1 MLSDS
6 LSNTES
12 DDSQSTGSEVTI
24 CEFENG
30 ENLTLYHL
38 IAGRLDDIFGCE
50 NKPLGVNSWQMKDR
64 RLYDFIEDRCEKDL
78 LEAQV
83 SPEKMSKLL
92 REGPSY
98 VITPNR
104 PEKWDNRSSIISIKP
119 ELSKE

>member
-64 RLYDFIEDRCEKDL
+64 RPLYARFALIAIDL
-78 LEAQV
+78 
-83 SPEKMSKLL
+83 S
-92 REGPSY
+92 
-98 VITPNR
+98 
-104 PEKWDNRSSIISIKP
+104 
-119 ELSKE
+119 